1 MLQLIDNTG
10 EENSK
15 NLKDNKSFSSIATAV
30 NTDSNDSVLTIK
42 KSVAQGS
49 LACNCVWSVKFKLHR
64 LHQTVQ
70 KIHGS
75 TEITPSTPSI
85 LQQQQMASASS
96 IQQQQFIS
104 QGLKKLQESLVNF
117 KIEESSKCGDLYVYT
132 RKDEIF
138 LLKLE
143 EIYEAQQLQNSM
155 NITNNNTL
163 ANMESTGGK

>member
-1 MLQLIDNTG
+1 
-10 EENSK
+10 
-15 NLKDNKSFSSIATAV
+15 
-30 NTDSNDSVLTIK
+30 
-42 KSVAQGS
+42 
-49 LACNCVWSVKFKLHR
+49 
-64 LHQTVQ
+64 
-70 KIHGS
+70 
-75 TEITPSTPSI
+75 
-85 LQQQQMASASS
+85 MASASS
-96 IQQQQFIS
+96 IQQQQYIS